1 MMINNNNKSKKL
13 GLGGLIALVFG
24 SIIGGGIFNI
34 AQNMAG
40 EAALIGVVLS
50 WIISATGVLFLVLMF
65 KVLADTRPDL
75 NAGIYQFA
83 KVGFGNYVGFNIAW
97 GYWICAA
104 IGNIAFAV
112 MLNDSFGEFF
122 PVLLKHG
129 WPTVVFGSSFI
140 WIMFFI
146 VSRGIKSAAAL
157 NTIVSIVKFGALF
170 FIIIM
175 LIISFRLKIF
185 TYDIWGKVDHL
196 GSLVDQIKS
205 TMLITIWCFMGVEG
219 AIVMAA
225 RAKNSKDVG
234 KAGII
239 GFLLAFMLYA
249 MISVLSFGVLKQHQ
263 LSMLDDPSVA
273 YIVKDSIGEW
283 AYTFVII
290 SVITAVLGG
299 WIAWTI
305 ICAQVP
311 YTAAQVKILPKSF
324 LKENKKQ
331 SPVYALFISTIIMQF
346 FMIVVIT
353 AKSVYMAAVDLT
365 GIMIIP
371 AYLFCGL
378 YFMKISFSKNAAKT
392 FPKNKILKYRILST
406 LATAFC
412 LWLLYS
418 GGLLLF
424 FITSICYISGIY
436 FFIIARKENRAE
448 EIGRAHV

>member
-175 LIISFRLKIF
+175 LIISFRLTIF

-205 TMLITIWCFMGVEG
+205 TMLITIWCFMGVEC
-219 AIVMAA
+219 AIAFAA
-225 RAKNSKDVG
+225 LAKKNKGVG
-234 KAGII
+234 KYG
-239 GFLLAFMLYA
+239 
-249 MISVLSFGVLKQHQ
+249 
-263 LSMLDDPSVA
+263 
-273 YIVKDSIGEW
+273 SI
-283 AYTFVII
+283 
-290 SVITAVLGG
+290 
-299 WIAWTI
+299 
-305 ICAQVP
+305 
-311 YTAAQVKILPKSF
+311 
-324 LKENKKQ
+324 
-331 SPVYALFISTIIMQF
+331 
-346 FMIVVIT
+346 
-353 AKSVYMAAVDLT
+353 
-365 GIMIIP
+365 
-371 AYLFCGL
+371 
-378 YFMKISFSKNAAKT
+378 
-392 FPKNKILKYRILST
+392 
-406 LATAFC
+406 
-412 LWLLYS
+412 
-418 GGLLLF
+418 
-424 FITSICYISGIY
+424 
-436 FFIIARKENRAE
+436 
-448 EIGRAHV
+448 